1 MRAAVLHLRDPRILV
16 MRVLPLIV
24 GPFLGAIL
32 VHLRQVFTRRRLDAR
47 GLRHLLEKLL
57 ARLALALSWT
67 ATSVGRCGRQP
78 GERSSIV
85 RDARC
90 ASA

>member
-47 GLRHLLEKLL
+47 RLRHLLEKLL
-57 ARLALALSWT
+57 APLALALWWT

-78 GERSSIV
+78 GERSSIT
-85 RDARC
+85 RNARC
-90 ASA
+90 AST